1 MIARKE
7 SFAGFL
13 FSYRKSLIHKSY
25 KCKLYDNQFEFAPEN
40 AEAVKRS
47 ICLYDSGET
56 ALYGKTGTE
65 EMNGQNASGP
75 IAAELTFEILTDL
88 HL

>member
-1 MIARKE
+1 M
-7 SFAGFL
+7 
-13 FSYRKSLIHKSY
+13 
-25 KCKLYDNQFEFAPEN
+25 
-40 AEAVKRS
+40 KRS

-65 EMNGQNASGP
+65 EMNGQNVSGWFVGYLEKDGGVCFFAVNIQSAESDIGPAKAASGP